1 MLVQNS
7 EAEMR
12 IVLVGGTGFIGR
24 AMVQAW
30 APRHQVVVL
39 TREVSRARQRLP
51 EAVECVQWDGQT
63 LGEWVAA
70 LEGVDG
76 LVNLVGEPIAQ
87 RWTPAVKQRLR
98 LSRLEP
104 TRLLTEAIEQLRT
117 PPTTML
123 QASAIGIYDQTPTLE
138 VDEESLPGKGFLA
151 ELGVEWEAAARP
163 AEAAGVRVCWM
174 RIGIVLGRGGG
185 ALEKMLPAFRMGL
198 GGPIG
203 SGRQWLSWI
212 HLDDVVGAAMFL
224 LERPD
229 LAGAFNF
236 TAPHPATMD
245 EFARTLAKVLG
256 RPALVRAPG
265 FALRLLLG
273 EMADTVLQG
282 SRVLPRR
289 LLQAGYTF
297 RYPKLEDALKAVL
310 TS

>member
-1 MLVQNS
+1 MQNS
-7 EAEMR
+7 EAGMR

-30 APRHQVVVL
+30 AQQHQVVVL
-39 TREVSRARQRLP
+39 TREVAKARERLP

-76 LVNLVGEPIAQ
+76 LVNLAGEPIAQ

-98 LSRLEP
+98 QSRVQP
-104 TRLLTEAIEQLRT
+104 TRLLMEAIGQLRT
-117 PPTTML
+117 PPTTLL
-123 QASAIGIYDQTPTLE
+123 QASAIGIYDQNPTLE
-138 VDEESLPGKGFLA
+138 VDETSPPGKGFLA
-151 ELGVEWEAAARP
+151 ELGVEWEEAARP
-163 AEAAGVRVCWM
+163 AESAGVRVCWM

-185 ALEKMLPAFRMGL
+185 ALEKMLPAFRVGL

-224 LERPD
+224 LERSD
-229 LAGAFNF
+229 LTGAFNF
-236 TAPHPATMD
+236 TAPHPVTMN
-245 EFARTLAKVLG
+245 EFARTLAKVLE
-256 RPALVRAPG
+256 RPALVRVPG
-265 FALRLLLG
+265 FALRMLLG
-273 EMADTVLQG
+273 EMAEAVLQG

-297 RYPKLEDALKAVL
+297 RYPELETALREVL
-310 TS
+310 AA